1 MNLKKGDIITA
12 YIKGFHEVTRVEEYP
27 FPSKKGLKTL
37 VYYTRR
43 LNDNGNEVPSEE
55 YFCNIS
61 FCEKITQ
68 RTIDARFVATMKQA
82 KKLKE
87 ATENLIKNEK

>member
-1 MNLKKGDIITA
+1 MNLKKGDFITA
-12 YIKGFHEVTRVEEYP
+12 YVKGFHKVTRVEEYP
-27 FPSKKGLKTL
+27 FPATKGGKPL
-37 VYYTRR
+37 VYYTRI
-43 LNDNGNEVPSEE
+43 LNSNGNKAPSRE
-55 YFCNIS
+55 YFCNIG

-68 RTIDARFVATMKQA
+68 GTIDARFVATMKQA